1 MKSIGLYAVTYGMK
15 LPILI
20 KIGQSWVGFRCTPK
34 RRPTV
39 KNLPP
44 LKPLFFGALF
54 ALAPGAVAQLPIAAS
69 SGTILASGLNDP
81 RGLTFGPDGTLYIAE
96 AGTGGT
102 TSTVGTCTQG
112 LPPLGPYKGGPSARI
127 SKIARNGK
135 LTILATGL
143 PSFVDIPGDI
153 IGVADVAF
161 LDNNLYA
168 LISGGGCS
176 HGNPTLPNG
185 IVKVS
190 LNDGKWNYITNLS
203 LFYMEHPAAY
213 PDTTD
218 FEPDGVPYSMI
229 AHDGRL
235 FSVESNHGTITETA
249 PDGATREV
257 IDLSFHFG
265 HVVPTSIVAKENNL
279 YVGNLGQF
287 PIASQ
292 WERVTTL
299 SWDINFNDPTPG
311 LGNKPEDLNRL
322 RIAGS
327 RAGFTTVVA
336 LKLGPDGLLYALELS
351 DTPGGFPNPGDG
363 KVMRLNAD
371 GSIQTVVTG
380 LSVPGGMTFGP
391 DNALYIT
398 NNGDLGPGMGQ
409 ILRVDVPR

>member
-1 MKSIGLYAVTYGMK
+1 MK
-15 LPILI
+15 
-20 KIGQSWVGFRCTPK
+20 
-34 RRPTV
+34 
-39 KNLPP
+39 NPP
-44 LKPLFFGALF
+44 LLKPLFLGAIF
-54 ALAPGAVAQLPIAAS
+54 ALVPGAIAQLPVAAS

-102 TSTVGTCTQG
+102 TSTAGTCTQVI
-112 LPPLGPYKGGPSARI
+112 PPIGPYKGGPSARI
-127 SKIARNGK
+127 SKLTPSGK
-135 LTILATGL
+135 LTVLATGL
-143 PSFVDIPGDI
+143 PSLVDAQGDL

-161 LDNNLYA
+161 LDNKLYA

-190 LNDGKWNYITNLS
+190 LVDGKWNYITNLS
-203 LFYMEHPAAY
+203 LFYMQHPAAY
-213 PDTTD
+213 PDVAD

-235 FSVESNHGTITETA
+235 FTVESNHGTITATT
-249 PDGATREV
+249 PDGDTKEV
-257 IDLSFHFG
+257 IDFSYHFG
-265 HVVPTSIVAKENNL
+265 HVVPTSIAVNENTF

-299 SWDINFNDPTPG
+299 SWDIGFHDPTPG
-311 LGNKPEDLNRL
+311 LGNRPESLNQL
-322 RIAGS
+322 RVAGS
-327 RAGFTTVVA
+327 RAGFTTIVA

-363 KVMRLNAD
+363 KVLRINAD

-380 LSVPGGMTFGP
+380 LTLPGSMTFGP

-398 NNGDLGPGMGQ
+398 NNGDLGPGKGQ